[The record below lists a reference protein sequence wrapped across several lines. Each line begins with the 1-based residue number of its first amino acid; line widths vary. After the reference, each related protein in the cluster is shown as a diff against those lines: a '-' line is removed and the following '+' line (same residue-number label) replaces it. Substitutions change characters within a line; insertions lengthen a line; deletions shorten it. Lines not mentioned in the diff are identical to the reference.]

1 MRYRVEDLAARAN
14 TSVDTIRY
22 YQTRGLLPPPHRVGR
37 LAWYD
42 DDHLDRLSQIR
53 RLQGRGLSLA
63 VIRRLLAGELDR
75 ADEELAAAVTS
86 GADNPA
92 GDPAGDSAGDPG
104 SDPAGSADPD
114 TRWLTLDELADRS
127 GIPLALLQA
136 VERDGLLVPRRRNG
150 EPSYT
155 EADITAARAGLKL
168 LELGLPLTELLDL
181 ARAHGAAM
189 RSTAEQAV
197 ELFDRH
203 VRHPLRAEGA
213 DPARLVAAFE
223 ELLPATMTIVAHH
236 FKRTLLAV
244 AQEHIERVGSD
255 DERELVTAAADRPL
269 DEAAWAG

>member
-14 TSVDTIRY
+14 TSVDTIRF
-22 YQTRGLLPPPHRVGR
+22 YQTRGLLPAPHRVGR

-42 DDHLDRLSQIR
+42 DDHLERLSQIR

-63 VIRRLLAGELDR
+63 VIRRLLAGELDQ

-86 GADNPA
+86 GA
-92 GDPAGDSAGDPG
+92 GDPPGDP
-104 SDPAGSADPD
+104 PADPPAD
-114 TRWLTLDELADRS
+114 SDAGWLTLDELGDRS

-136 VERDGLLVPRRRNG
+136 IERDGLLVPRRRNG
-150 EPSYT
+150 EPCYT
-155 EADITAARAGLKL
+155 DADITAARAGLKL
-168 LELGLPLTELLDL
+168 LEHGLPLSDLLDL

-223 ELLPATMTIVAHH
+223 ELLPATLTIVAHH
-236 FKRTLLAV
+236 FRRTLLAV

>member
-14 TSVDTIRY
+14 TSVDTIRF
-22 YQTRGLLPPPHRVGR
+22 YQTRGLLPAPHRVGR

-42 DDHLDRLSQIR
+42 DDHLERLSQIR

-63 VIRRLLAGELDR
+63 VIRRLLAGELDQ

-86 GADNPA
+86 GA
-92 GDPAGDSAGDPG
+92 GDPP
-104 SDPAGSADPD
+104 ADPPAD
-114 TRWLTLDELADRS
+114 SDARWLTLDELADRS

-136 VERDGLLVPRRRNG
+136 IERDGLLVPRRRNG
-150 EPSYT
+150 EPCYT

-168 LELGLPLTELLDL
+168 LEHGLPLSDLLDL

-223 ELLPATMTIVAHH
+223 ELLPATLTIVAHH
-236 FKRTLLAV
+236 FRRTLLAV